1 MRICYL
7 SGTRFV
13 KVRKFIHF
21 HPFILCSPIRFLRV
35 IMINR
40 RYVYINII
48 SLEFVLRKYAGVKYC
63 FLIIAISVFSI

>member
-1 MRICYL
+1 MEFFL
-7 SGTRFV
+7 VSTF
-13 KVRKFIHF
+13 
-21 HPFILCSPIRFLRV
+21 PFFLRV